1 MIDCGQSCC
10 KKIGCLTI
18 SNRVCSYDLECDFK
32 KKSVFLW
39 FLSIE
44 RSKSTQNTTN
54 RSFWRSICYRQP
66 ETSLEKTIFAFSKT
80 KLHPIQQRLSR
91 SGVQKICQMS
101 SLKDEW
107 SPSSQDFFIWGF
119 MLAHED
125 LGSYSTRI
133 ISVARANRLR
143 STFDWLS
150 SSSAKLLKSVKFFKY
165 HIYVL

>member
-1 MIDCGQSCC
+1 VRVDRIDTHCSTRILPRCV
-10 KKIGCLTI
+10 
-18 SNRVCSYDLECDFK
+18 SNQHGIFYCV
-32 KKSVFLW
+32 
-39 FLSIE
+39 
-44 RSKSTQNTTN
+44 
-54 RSFWRSICYRQP
+54 
-66 ETSLEKTIFAFSKT
+66 EKTIVAFSKT

-91 SGVQKICQMS
+91 SGVQKICQIS

-107 SPSSQDFFIWGF
+107 SPSSQDFSICAY

-165 HIYVL
+165 HIYVVCTLNNNNKAKSEF